1 MCEIFA
7 SIDVFAVNFGWHIL
21 YFYIKS
27 ISGECLNI
35 CLQNGIMVTTIA
47 ITESWIFGNKFD
59 NTIIWKKNINI
70 YIYNNYYNK

>member
-47 ITESWIFGNKFD
+47 ITESWILETNLIIQK
-59 NTIIWKKNINI
+59 IWK
-70 YIYNNYYNK
+70 YI